1 MEMNMYPRL
10 ADCEITFRDDYS
22 RYGVKLS
29 WEEIGALFHDLVT
42 ECDQDEM
49 DKVCID
55 RVLDPFAAYFDR
67 HEYIGDAEYD
77 RFTEI
82 LKKIREECE

>member
-1 MEMNMYPRL
+1 MEMNFNPSL
-10 ADCEITFRDDYS
+10 TICEITFKDDYS
-22 RYGVKLS
+22 CYGVKLA
-29 WEEIGALFHDLVT
+29 WEEIGALFHDLVA

-55 RVLDPFAAYFDR
+55 RVLDLFAAYFDR

>member
-1 MEMNMYPRL
+1 MEMNFYPRL

-22 RYGVKLS
+22 CYGVKLQ

-42 ECDQDEM
+42 ECSQPEM
-49 DKVCID
+49 NKVCID
-55 RVLDPFAAYFDR
+55 CVLDLFAAYFDN

-77 RFTEI
+77 RFTGI
-82 LKKIREECE
+82 LRKIREEQE

>member
-1 MEMNMYPRL
+1 
-10 ADCEITFRDDYS
+10 
-22 RYGVKLS
+22 
-29 WEEIGALFHDLVT
+29 
-42 ECDQDEM
+42 M

-55 RVLDPFAAYFDR
+55 RVLDLFAAYFDR

-82 LKKIREECE
+82 LRKIREECE